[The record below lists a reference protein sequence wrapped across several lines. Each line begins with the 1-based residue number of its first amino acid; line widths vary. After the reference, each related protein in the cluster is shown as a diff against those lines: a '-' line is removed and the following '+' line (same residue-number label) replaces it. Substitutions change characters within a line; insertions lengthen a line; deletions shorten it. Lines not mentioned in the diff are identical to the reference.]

1 MGTLINGINGPI
13 KGKVGTVHGSSR
25 HGKSYIKGPH
35 KKRTTKVKV
44 KEKQNRTKFSAAQFW
59 LKPLTD
65 YVRQGFNGFTYKES
79 SQGFVAA
86 KSHLLMNAFEGTG
99 DQRVI
104 NPALARV
111 SYGSLPLAD
120 DIKVEMVDEKTI
132 KFTWENIWKEGMNAY
147 DQAMLLAYD
156 IENED
161 ACMKITGQFRKSGE
175 DVLQVNYPRARNPKE
190 KKEVTFHCYFAFV
203 AADRS
208 RQSDS
213 IYLGEIT
220 F

>member
-1 MGTLINGINGPI
+1 MGTLSSGINGPI

-25 HGKSYIKGPH
+25 YGKPYIKGPH
-35 KKRTTKVKV
+35 KNRTKKVKA
-44 KEKQNRTKFSAAQFW
+44 KEKQNRSKFSAAQFW
-59 LKPLTD
+59 LKPITD
-65 YVRQGFNGFTYKES
+65 YVRQGFNGFTYKEA

-86 KSHLLMNAFEGTG
+86 KSHLLLNAFEGTG

-104 NPALARV
+104 NPALAMV

-120 DIKVEMVDEKTI
+120 HIKVEKLDDQTL
-132 KFTWENIWKEGMNAY
+132 KFSWENRWKEGMDAY
-147 DQAMLLAYD
+147 DQVMLLAYD
-156 IENED
+156 IGNED
-161 ACMKITGQFRKSGE
+161 ACMKLTGQFRQLGE
-175 DVLQVNYPRARNPKE
+175 DTLQVHYPLGRHPGE
-190 KKEVTFHCYFAFV
+190 KKGATFHCYFAFI

>member
-25 HGKSYIKGPH
+25 YGKPYIKGPH
-35 KKRTTKVKV
+35 KKRTTKVKA
-44 KEKQNRTKFSAAQFW
+44 KEKQNRTKFSAAQYW
-59 LKPLTD
+59 LKPITD

-99 DQRVI
+99 DQRAI
-104 NPALARV
+104 NPALAMV

-120 DIKVEMVDEKTI
+120 NIKVEKLDDQTI
-132 KFTWENIWKEGMNAY
+132 KFSWDNIWKEGMNAY

-161 ACMKITGQFRKSGE
+161 ACMKITGQFRQSGD
-175 DVLQVNYPRARNPKE
+175 DVLQVHYPLVRNQQE
-190 KKEVTFHCYFAFV
+190 KKEVTFHCYFAFI

-213 IYLGEIT
+213 IYLGEII

>member
-1 MGTLINGINGPI
+1 MGTLISGINGPI

-25 HGKSYIKGPH
+25 YGKPYIKGPH
-35 KKRTTKVKV
+35 KKRTKKVKA
-44 KEKQNRTKFSAAQFW
+44 KEKQNRGKFSAAQFW
-59 LKPLTD
+59 LKPITD
-65 YVRQGFNGFTYKES
+65 YVRQGFNGFTYKNA

-86 KSHLLMNAFEGTG
+86 KSHLLLNAFEGTG

-104 NPALARV
+104 NPALVRV

-120 DIKVEMVDEKTI
+120 HIRVEKLDDHTL
-132 KFTWENIWKEGMNAY
+132 KFKWENIWKAGMDAY

-161 ACMKITGQFRKSGE
+161 ACMKITGQFRQLGE
-175 DVLQVNYPRARNPKE
+175 DILGVHYPQVSNPQ
-190 KKEVTFHCYFAFV
+190 KKKGATFHCYFAFV

>member
-1 MGTLINGINGPI
+1 MGTLVSGINGPI

-35 KKRTTKVKV
+35 KKRTIKVKA
-44 KEKQNRTKFSAAQFW
+44 KEKQNRTKFADAQSW
-59 LKPLTD
+59 LKPITD
-65 YVRQGFNGFTYKES
+65 YVRQGFNGFTYKDA

-86 KSHLLMNAFEGTG
+86 KSHLLLNAFEGTG

-120 DIKVEMVDEKTI
+120 QIKVEKLDERTL
-132 KFTWENIWKEGMNAY
+132 KFSWENIWEAGMDAY

-156 IENED
+156 IENAD
-161 ACMKITGQFRKSGE
+161 ACIRITGQFRQLGE
-175 DVLQVNYPRARNPKE
+175 DILQVNYPRVRNQQE
-190 KKEVTFHCYFAFV
+190 KKEKTFHCYFAFV

-213 IYLGEIT
+213 VYLGQIT